1 MACAKDENLSP
12 LMISILRAFQDN
24 QEGILTEAE
33 LIQRTSSPAFRL
45 RSSVRELI
53 RAEFLMEEKEG
64 YRLTSKGIRFLN
76 EA

>member
-1 MACAKDENLSP
+1 MACTKDESLSP

-24 QEGILTEAE
+24 QDGILAEEE
-33 LIQRTSSPAFRL
+33 LIRRTSSPAFRL

-53 RAEFLMEEKEG
+53 RAEFLTEDREG
-64 YRLTSKGIRFLN
+64 YRLTSKGIRFLH